1 MLYPHGRPGRDRTF
15 DQKIKSLLLYQ
26 LSYGPKKVKV
36 TQNYKSGLIRLHRH
50 HLRCKKVKADFTLTW
65 RVNRAAL
72 NKRTN
77 GTPAKTWTWN
87 PQIRNLMLYPVE
99 LQGHGPRG
107 WNWTTY
113 HSFIRTVLWPM
124 SYSGIHGQN
133 KPPFSGPQ
141 MAKRT
146 IWCPGWDLN
155 PHFTDF
161 KSVASAVGLLGHVYN
176 PL

>member
-1 MLYPHGRPGRDRTF
+1 MNGAGIGNRTLIFSLEGYCITIMLYPHGAPRRTWTYNLILKRD
-15 DQKIKSLLLYQ
+15 LLYHW
-26 LSYGPKKVKV
+26 V
-36 TQNYKSGLIRLHRH
+36 SGT
-50 HLRCKKVKADFTLTW
+50 KVKADFTLTW
-65 RVNRAAL
+65 RVNRATL

-146 IWCPGWDLN
+146 ILV
-155 PHFTDF
+155 
-161 KSVASAVGLLGHVYN
+161 SRVGFEPTLYRF
-176 PL
+176 